1 MDIYRFINSKD
12 IRFHLQS
19 LRYDFTLPEAAF
31 LVWQCTDATLE
42 EKHEAWCELIRTMP
56 DCGMQKRRNMSAI
69 KSMHGLLQDYM
80 KLEQKLLREFY
91 QETDAVYF
99 FNMMERDN
107 SFLNGFSETEKFA
120 RAFPNLSSCLAAIKG
135 EIDGIDSRNIL
146 RIEIKKQC
154 L

>member
-56 DCGMQKRRNMSAI
+56 DCGMQKAPQYVCYQKHARPSAR
-69 KSMHGLLQDYM
+69 LY
-80 KLEQKLLREFY
+80 
-91 QETDAVYF
+91 
-99 FNMMERDN
+99 
-107 SFLNGFSETEKFA
+107 
-120 RAFPNLSSCLAAIKG
+120 
-135 EIDGIDSRNIL
+135 EI
-146 RIEIKKQC
+146 
-154 L
+154 

>member
-1 MDIYRFINSKD
+1 MNIYRFINSKD

-31 LVWQCTDATLE
+31 LVWQCIDATLE

-69 KSMHGLLQDYM
+69 KSMHDLLQDYM

-91 QETDAVYF
+91 QY
-99 FNMMERDN
+99 MR
-107 SFLNGFSETEKFA
+107 KY
-120 RAFPNLSSCLAAIKG
+120 FPNFEKNRYVPQLPRSKKLAFHLLLHRQYRLLAALFRMKNRVG
-135 EIDGIDSRNIL
+135 
-146 RIEIKKQC
+146 
-154 L
+154 

>member
-1 MDIYRFINSKD
+1 MNIYRFINSKD

-31 LVWQCTDATLE
+31 LVWQCIDATLE

-69 KSMHGLLQDYM
+69 KSMHDLLQDYM

-99 FNMMERDN
+99 F
-107 SFLNGFSETEKFA
+107 
-120 RAFPNLSSCLAAIKG
+120 
-135 EIDGIDSRNIL
+135 
-146 RIEIKKQC
+146 
-154 L
+154 